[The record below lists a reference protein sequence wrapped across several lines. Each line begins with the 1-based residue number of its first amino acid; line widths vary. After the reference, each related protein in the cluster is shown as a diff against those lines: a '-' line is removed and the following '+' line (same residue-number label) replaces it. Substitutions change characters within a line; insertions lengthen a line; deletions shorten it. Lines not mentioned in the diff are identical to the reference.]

1 MSFDETALASEVS
14 QTHDHASGSGSGNS
28 ASGTGR
34 PSTASLDAMARYLTH
49 GYFADTNQGRGTFD
63 TDRDTTLTVNITALT
78 GQAKQLARWSF
89 EVWETVAD
97 LNFVETGSASA
108 DIIFDDNQSGAY
120 AGSSSVNGNT
130 VSAQVNVSSSWVN
143 SYGGAIDGYAMATY
157 IHEIGHALGLGHQG
171 HYNGNADFARD
182 ADFAD
187 DSRQLT
193 VQSYFET
200 DENPN
205 TNGSNANVISAQMVD
220 IIAIQNL
227 YGAPGGSSVTAG
239 RTIWGANTN
248 LDGYWSHLDAML
260 TGTRIPGIYDG
271 DDVTLTIYDRNGID
285 TLNLST
291 STTDDTINL
300 RGGTFSDVGGLTGN
314 LAIARGT
321 MIEFVTTGSGDDTV
335 TGNNVTN
342 RIITGDGDDIVHAE
356 RGWDKVWT
364 GNGND
369 RAFGGRGNDLM
380 GGMDGFDT
388 LSGGEGNDTL
398 FGGGWA
404 DTVGGGNGDDLI
416 RGDRGS
422 DQLWGNNGKDTL
434 DGGLHDDT
442 VNGGSQADR
451 VYGGWGNDLVNGGWG
466 NDIVAAGRGDDLAY
480 GGQGNDTVRG
490 GDGKDRVFGD
500 AGNDR
505 LEAGAGND
513 TLWGGWG
520 NDTVAGGTGADT
532 FVFAARG
539 GRDVITDFDAEQG
552 DVLRLND
559 NLWSASHGNLRAD
572 AIVSTFGS
580 TQGGNLT
587 LRFDGGEVLTLNDV
601 TSLTDALEIV

>member
-1 MSFDETALASEVS
+1 MSLDETALDSEASH
-14 QTHDHASGSGSGNS
+14 THDHASGSGSGNS
-28 ASGTGR
+28 TSGTGS

-63 TDRDTTLTVNITALT
+63 TDRDNTLTVNITALT

-97 LNFVETGSASA
+97 LNFVETGSTNA
-108 DIIFDDNQSGAY
+108 DITFDDNRSGAY
-120 AGSSSVNGNT
+120 AASSSINGNT

-143 SYGGAIDGYAMATY
+143 SHGGVIDGYAMATY

-171 HYNGNADFARD
+171 HYNGDADFDHD

-187 DSRQLT
+187 DSRQLSI
-193 VQSYFET
+193 QSYFEP

-227 YGAPGGSSVTAG
+227 YGAPGASSATAG

-271 DDVTLTIYDRNGID
+271 DDVALTIYDRNGID

-291 STTDDTINL
+291 STTDDTINM
-300 RGGTFSDVGGLTGN
+300 RWGTFSDVGGLTGN

-364 GNGND
+364 GKGND
-369 RAFGGRGNDLM
+369 HAFGGRGDDLM

-404 DTVGGGNGDDLI
+404 DTVGGGNGNDLI
-416 RGDRGS
+416 YGDRGS

-451 VYGGWGNDLVNGGWG
+451 VYGGWGNDLVNGGRG

-480 GGQGNDTVRG
+480 GGHGSDTVRG
-490 GDGKDRVFGD
+490 GDGNDRVFGG
-500 AGNDR
+500 AGYDR
-505 LEAGAGND
+505 LYGGAGND
-513 TLWGGWG
+513 ILWGEWG
-520 NDTVAGGTGADT
+520 KDTVAGGTGADT

-539 GRDVITDFDAEQG
+539 GRDVITDFDAGQG

-559 NLWSASHGNLRAD
+559 NLWTSSHGNLSAS
-572 AIVSTFGS
+572 AVVSTFGS

-587 LRFDGGEVLTLNDV
+587 LRFDGGEVLTLNNV